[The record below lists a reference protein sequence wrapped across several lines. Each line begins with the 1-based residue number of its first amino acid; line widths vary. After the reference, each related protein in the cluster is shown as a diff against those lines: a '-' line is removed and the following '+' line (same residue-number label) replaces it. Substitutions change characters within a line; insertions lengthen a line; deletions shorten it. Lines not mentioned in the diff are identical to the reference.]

1 MSQKSFLQKPITW
14 VALVALGGATIFALS
29 EDPKPTGG
37 MTVAARKAKTTQKGG
52 VVFTKEDETAKFERI
67 TVPIRNAFNPVIAS
81 GSGISGTD
89 GAANAL
95 PASYTGGDS
104 SWVFTGSVEI
114 DGARQALI
122 ENRKSNDGVFLRAG
136 QRWKNCV
143 VKRVLE
149 DSVILDG
156 PSGQMTFGLVSDE
169 PGLKMASNNF
179 GPAQINN
186 GGQLRGN
193 IGSLPGISG
202 GGGMNFSAVPQ
213 GGGRG
218 QGMQMSM
225 PQGNVI
231 QSGDGMFVI
240 GGGE

>member
-1 MSQKSFLQKPITW
+1 MTQKSFLKKPITW
-14 VALVALGGATIFALS
+14 VAIIAIGGAAIFALS

-37 MTVAARKAKTTQKGG
+37 MSVAARKAKSTKKGD

-67 TVPIRNAFNPVIAS
+67 TLPIKNAFNPVIAS

-95 PASYTGGDS
+95 PASYAGGDS

-114 DGARQALI
+114 NGSRQALI
-122 ENRKSNDGVFLRAG
+122 ENRKTNDGVFLRPG

-156 PSGQMTFGLVSDE
+156 PSGEMTFGLVMEE

-179 GPAQINN
+179 SPAQINN

-193 IGSLPGISG
+193 IGQLPGVNG
-202 GGGMNFSAVPQ
+202 NGGMNFSAVPQ
-213 GGGRG
+213 GGGGR
-218 QGMQMSM
+218 GMQMSM
-225 PQGNVI
+225 PQGSVV
-231 QSGDGMFVI
+231 QSGDGVFLF